1 MGTRVNESMSA
12 LPAAK
17 DGISD
22 DDLRT
27 INRVTGLSTDF
38 LNQYNE
44 VVMLIDMLPDM
55 PDMVEE
61 IVDWRP
67 HSYVDH
73 FANSKLLIGP
83 KAVACYADAD
93 PDVRDRFDAAAN
105 ALDEF
110 LLGAIPIL
118 ADLVE
123 KDEIEALREV
133 ARETAE
139 FAKRTE
145 GYIGAIING
154 ARADVIPERRVR
166 EQTEELIDALF

>member
-1 MGTRVNESMSA
+1 MPA
-12 LPAAK
+12 LPVAEN
-17 DGISD
+17 GISD

-55 PDMVEE
+55 PDMVGD

-67 HSYVDH
+67 HSYIDH
-73 FANSKLLIGP
+73 FANSNLLIGP
-83 KAVACYADAD
+83 KAIACYADAD
-93 PDVRDRFDAAAN
+93 PDIRDQFDAAAK

-110 LLGAIPIL
+110 LVDAIPIL
-118 ADLVE
+118 ANLAEEGDP
-123 KDEIEALREV
+123 EALRQIAGEV
-133 ARETAE
+133 AG
-139 FAKRTE
+139 FAKRAE

-154 ARADVIPERRVR
+154 AMADVVPERRVR
-166 EQTEELIDALF
+166 EQTEELIEALF